1 MTKYLETLKKS
12 EDYCVSMVQMFSEM

>member
-1 MTKYLETLKKS
+1 MTKYLGTLKKS